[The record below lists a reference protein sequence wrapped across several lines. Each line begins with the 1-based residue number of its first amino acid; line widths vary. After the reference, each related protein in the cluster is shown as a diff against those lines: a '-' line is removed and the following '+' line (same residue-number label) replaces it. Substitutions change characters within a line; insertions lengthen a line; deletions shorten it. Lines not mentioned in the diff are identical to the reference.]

1 MPDPTPSPAVT
12 PSHSLLGGAENM
24 KLLFDDT
31 MADLSAARKAA
42 ARHADAWES
51 LRYRMAQDAQ
61 SFSHAVNM
69 GTILSGQAGATEAQQ
84 SVSPIR
90 TGTGDTVA
98 AASYPANRAVDTS
111 SASVAAAA
119 AGIATANEAVSAA
132 VANFLNSITALL
144 AAATGKGASQASS

>member
-1 MPDPTPSPAVT
+1 MPDATPAMNPALT
-12 PSHSLLGGAENM
+12 LPGGAENM

-51 LRYRMAQDAQ
+51 LRFRIAQDAQ

-69 GTILSGQAGATEAQQ
+69 GTVLAGQTGATEQQAQ
-84 SVSPIR
+84 VTPIR

-98 AASYPANRAVDTS
+98 AASYPANRAVDT
-111 SASVAAAA
+111 ANATVAAAA